1 MGCNVSP
8 QVIVLN
14 KPKTKVFTPSFRYD
28 KIKHDNNTKHIKNK
42 IIKISEKKKNNLNKS
57 IDNIKCH
64 YILQIIFNHL
74 NERKYLQLVVN
85 NKAIQNKLDM
95 SIDNY
100 KNYKRIELE
109 IELIKELKEEKNYF
123 INLNDFDKSFYQIYF
138 DDNEIDSKRNF
149 IMNFE
154 DVKKIKVIL
163 NYEIKSF
170 RGLFDECRCIKSIK
184 FLKFNRNNIIDMS
197 NMFYECRNLKYLD
210 LSLVK
215 TDNITSMWYMF
226 YGCKSLKS
234 LDLSNFNTEK
244 VINMRGMFWGC
255 NSLINID
262 LI

>member
-14 KPKTKVFTPSFRYD
+14 KPKTKVFTPSFRFD

-100 KNYKRIELE
+100 KNYKRL
-109 IELIKELKEEKNYF
+109 
-123 INLNDFDKSFYQIYF
+123 
-138 DDNEIDSKRNF
+138 
-149 IMNFE
+149 
-154 DVKKIKVIL
+154 
-163 NYEIKSF
+163 
-170 RGLFDECRCIKSIK
+170 
-184 FLKFNRNNIIDMS
+184 
-197 NMFYECRNLKYLD
+197 NLKL
-210 LSLVK
+210 
-215 TDNITSMWYMF
+215 N
-226 YGCKSLKS
+226 
-234 LDLSNFNTEK
+234 
-244 VINMRGMFWGC
+244 
-255 NSLINID
+255 
-262 LI
+262 